1 MHNAA
6 QSRKTPSSP
15 AAGWALGGAA
25 LDEMRDGDEVE
36 RLFRPRQARRSDM
49 TDKWKSLD
57 PRTLPGHLARR
68 LQQLAVAL
76 FSEEVAELGLTPVQ
90 YSALHAICQQPGI
103 DQKTLAQ
110 SISYDA
116 ATIGGVIDRLEARG
130 LVLRS
135 MSPQDRRV
143 RLISPTDEGLRILK
157 AVIPRVLT
165 TQERLL
171 EPLSASER
179 DELMRLMA
187 LIIEAQAELSST
199 PARD

>member
-1 MHNAA
+1 M
-6 QSRKTPSSP
+6 SEP
-15 AAGWALGGAA
+15 
-25 LDEMRDGDEVE
+25 
-36 RLFRPRQARRSDM
+36 
-49 TDKWKSLD
+49 WKRLD

-68 LQQLAVAL
+68 MQQLAVAL
-76 FSEEVAELGLTPVQ
+76 FSEELADLSLTPVQ

-130 LVLRS
+130 LVLRA

-157 AVIPRVLT
+157 AAIPRVLR
-165 TQERLL
+165 TQERLM
-171 EPLSASER
+171 EPLAPSER
-179 DELMRLMA
+179 EELMRLMA
-187 LIIEAQAELSST
+187 LIIEANAELSGK